1 MPIIFDEVT
10 ANITPPAPATSA
22 PAESGPA
29 SGGPASGG
37 PASDPQALQRE
48 LQRIAERAARLS
60 AD

>member
-10 ANITPPAPATSA
+10 ANITSSTPATSA
-22 PAESGPA
+22 PAEVAPLPGEPM
-29 SGGPASGG
+29 
-37 PASDPQALQRE
+37 SDPQSLQRE

>member
-10 ANITPPAPATSA
+10 ANIMPPAPATS
-22 PAESGPA
+22 GPA
-29 SGGPASGG
+29 GPGGSNAEAGIE
-37 PASDPQALQRE
+37 PQTLQRE

>member
-22 PAESGPA
+22 PADPA
-29 SGGPASGG
+29 GTNGGPA
-37 PASDPQALQRE
+37 PDPQTLQRE

>member
-10 ANITPPAPATSA
+10 ADITPPTPATSA
-22 PAESGPA
+22 PAETGPSA
-29 SGGPASGG
+29 GG

-48 LQRIAERAARLS
+48 LQRIAERTARLS

>member
-10 ANITPPAPATSA
+10 ANIMPPAAAT
-22 PAESGPA
+22 SGPA
-29 SGGPASGG
+29 EPGDSNGETGIE
-37 PASDPQALQRE
+37 PQILQRE

>member
-22 PAESGPA
+22 PAETGHPNGA
-29 SGGPASGG
+29 